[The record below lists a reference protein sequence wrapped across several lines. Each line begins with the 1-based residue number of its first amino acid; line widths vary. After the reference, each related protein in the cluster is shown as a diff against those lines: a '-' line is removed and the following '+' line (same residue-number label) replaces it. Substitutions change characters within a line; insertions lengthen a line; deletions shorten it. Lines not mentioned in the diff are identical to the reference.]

1 MGYPL
6 GVELAVHRCGQWK
19 QLRHMY
25 RVAKERVK
33 GEHIKK
39 NTASAVE
46 WIIRSAESG
55 NLYALYMLGK
65 LYLTG
70 KGNSLR

>member
-1 MGYPL
+1 
-6 GVELAVHRCGQWK
+6 
-19 QLRHMY
+19 MY